1 MTGSLCYQGHYTIR
15 GIFTPGLDLDWSR
28 QVLMTQVE
36 RDTAEER
43 SSPAPS
49 PALVPGRTQGRL
61 RVVRGLVR
69 PVTRPRPHPRYVI
82 IRDQELVVVEI
93 QDLSR

>member
-1 MTGSLCYQGHYTIR
+1 
-15 GIFTPGLDLDWSR
+15 
-28 QVLMTQVE
+28 MTQVE

-43 SSPAPS
+43 SSPAPC
-49 PALVPGRTQGRL
+49 PALVPGLTQGRL

-93 QDLSR
+93 QDLSW